1 MSANL
6 GSEQRTIILG
16 VDYAEMEKRLKE
28 FEDRLIVKVQP
39 TENDGVVQDSNIGS
53 STLPDSL
60 LSNLDAFNKALVQ
73 TTHSLMNTDF
83 AFEGSSSKKKK
94 GGISAEESERMEETE
109 HDFEYAALVEVMSD
123 LLDTDESSSIG
134 RPPQP
139 MKQNLFSQEVL
150 EKISNNT
157 KGTVG
162 ALGQGS
168 KMLLALGGI
177 GLGITGISAALV
189 KSSGILQ
196 SSLAIGQQ
204 ASMLFFKPYGD
215 FLGLFFQPMALH
227 MIKLSVETLKFFD
240 FYRNK
245 NLDPSDRQIETSDGE
260 VIEVGWFA
268 DLTVALGEIG
278 SKLGI
283 QVEGLGSS
291 ADNMAEILNWLE
303 RLGGSGG
310 SGGSG
315 LIPRAYG
322 EESSDDGYV
331 GTKDSQGRYH
341 EYIPYVESD
350 YKDADQRRNVPPD
363 TVKQGSKSSS
373 SSSGFGHDV
382 LDSLNKQREREEAE
396 QDNSF
401 QLPEGNYSSRSGAY
415 DYLSKGGG
423 SQYLNPSFASGGKST
438 TINVNVSGDT
448 GTEETQD
455 KIVEAVKESLRQDS
469 QSTSVV

>member
-16 VDYAEMEKRLKE
+16 IDYSEMEKRLKE

-39 TENDGVVQDSNIGS
+39 TGNDGSVQDSNIGS

-83 AFEGSSSKKKK
+83 AFEGSSSKKKS
-94 GGISAEESERMEETE
+94 GGVDSEELARMEETE
-109 HDFEYAALVEVMSD
+109 HDFEYASLVETMEK
-123 LLDTDESSSIG
+123 LLDKDESSSIG
-134 RPPQP
+134 AAPQP
-139 MKQNLFSQEVL
+139 MKQNLFNQEVL

-260 VIEVGWFA
+260 VIDVNWFS
-268 DLTVALGEIG
+268 DVLVALGEIG

-283 QVEGLGSS
+283 QVDGLGSS
-291 ADNMAEILNWLE
+291 ADNMAEFLNWLE
-303 RLGGSGG
+303 GLGGNGS

-315 LIPRAYG
+315 LIPKAYG

-331 GTKDSQGRYH
+331 GTKDPYGRYH
-341 EYIPYVESD
+341 EYIPYEEP

-363 TVKQGSKSSS
+363 TTKQGSKSSS

-382 LDSLNKQREREEAE
+382 IDSLNKQFRISAM
-396 QDNSF
+396 
-401 QLPEGNYSSRSGAY
+401 
-415 DYLSKGGG
+415 LSAL
-423 SQYLNPSFASGGKST
+423 SPNPSTCHPAFLPSSPSAT
-438 TINVNVSGDT
+438 
-448 GTEETQD
+448 
-455 KIVEAVKESLRQDS
+455 KISEN
-469 QSTSVV
+469 QSTSITSPSEVSI